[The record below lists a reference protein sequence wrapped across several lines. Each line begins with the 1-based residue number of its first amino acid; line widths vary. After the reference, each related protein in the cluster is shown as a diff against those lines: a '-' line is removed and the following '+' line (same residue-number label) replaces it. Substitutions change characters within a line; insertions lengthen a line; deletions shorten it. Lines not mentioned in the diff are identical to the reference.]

1 MRLTKKKSQANW
13 VPVEV
18 RMIWGSS
25 VDMPMSRRNT
35 VAGEAWG
42 SFRDANGAVVTLA
55 GPTPASLAAVSGVL
69 NGWGAGGALDGAFN
83 VGAAGCSNNGHT
95 WLLRPR

>member
-1 MRLTKKKSQANW
+1 MRFDVTGTS
-13 VPVEV
+13 
-18 RMIWGSS
+18 
-25 VDMPMSRRNT
+25 

-55 GPTPASLAAVSGVL
+55 GQTPASLAAVTGAL
-69 NGWGAGGALDGAFN
+69 TGWGAGGALEGAFN